1 MAERIIFLRVI
12 KTIVGLL
19 GIFGNA
25 LVCLVIYKIKSMHT
39 TTNAFIFNQAAID
52 FLGSTMLLLS
62 SNIPTPS
69 PVPDNLAGGFLCRLW
84 ISNFFLW
91 SFLTASTLNL
101 VSLTFERYV
110 AIVFPFKH
118 GTIYGEVPVRVL
130 IAAAWIIGTASSFY
144 DIAFYDVVDGTCQS
158 ISVPGSEAV
167 GVMIFL
173 LQYLIPVCAMLVAYI
188 HIIVVLKQSA
198 SRVAPP
204 PARTQAMGSSSV
216 EAADA
221 SLLRAR
227 RNTFKTLLIVFITYV
242 VCWTL
247 NSIIFFM
254 FNFGYP
260 LDFNGALY
268 IISVALVAINSCANP
283 VIYAVKY
290 RQFRRGLRQLL
301 GLPVINEDVSTS
313 GSGA

>member
-1 MAERIIFLRVI
+1 
-12 KTIVGLL
+12 
-19 GIFGNA
+19 
-25 LVCLVIYKIKSMHT
+25 MHT

-52 FLGSTMLLLS
+52 FLGSTFLLLS

-69 PVPDNLAGGFLCRLW
+69 PLSDSLAGGFLCRLW
-84 ISNFFLW
+84 LSDFFLW
-91 SFLTASTLNL
+91 SFFTASTLNL

-118 GTIYGEVPVRVL
+118 GTIYGTVPVRIL
-130 IAAAWIIGTASSFY
+130 IAGAWIIGTASSFY
-144 DIAFYDVVDGTCQS
+144 DIAFYDVVDGKCQP
-158 ISVPGSEAV
+158 ISVPGSQAL

-173 LQYLIPVCAMLVAYI
+173 FQYFIPVCAMLTAYI
-188 HIIVVLKQSA
+188 HIIVVLKQNA
-198 SRVAPP
+198 SRVGPAPVSSLTMGNP
-204 PARTQAMGSSSV
+204 PV

-242 VCWTL
+242 FCWTL

-260 LDFNGALY
+260 LDFKSALY
-268 IISVALVAINSCANP
+268 IVSLALVALNSCANP
-283 VIYAVKY
+283 IIYAVKY
-290 RQFRRGLRQLL
+290 RQFRRGLRQFL
-301 GLPVINEDVSTS
+301 GLPVGSEDDSRTTNT
-313 GSGA
+313 